1 MQGGVAPN
9 RWGRWATIGAGV
21 LVVVVVG
28 VAAIGGLLTGWS
40 NVLGLLAVALLLS
53 IPFGLLVLLIARLVV
68 GVGRERPAA
77 PSPLEGDRLCPDCG
91 QGIEAHWDACPH
103 CGAAFEELEASETR
117 V

>member
-1 MQGGVAPN
+1 MVVA
-9 RWGRWATIGAGV
+9 G
-21 LVVVVVG
+21 VVVV
-28 VAAIGGLLTGWS
+28 GGLLTGWS
-40 NVLGLLAVALLLS
+40 NVLGLITVALLVS

-103 CGAAFEELEASETR
+103 CGAGFEEQEASETR